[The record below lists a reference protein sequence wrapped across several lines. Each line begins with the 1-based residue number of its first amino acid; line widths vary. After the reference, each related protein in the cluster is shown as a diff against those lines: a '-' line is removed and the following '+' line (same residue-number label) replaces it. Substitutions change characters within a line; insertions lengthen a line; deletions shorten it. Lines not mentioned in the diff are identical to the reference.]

1 METTYYTL
9 TAREILVEGA
19 AVQRASGDS
28 ARQFV
33 CVRKAEQKAPAG
45 GGKVIDLAAWKA
57 DREEEARLEE
67 LWYGDVAE
75 EAFDPDYEEDSAE
88 QQEYVRRAR
97 RDHKR
102 MMNFELASCVA
113 VVVVMAVLVVRILGA
128 F

>member
-28 ARQFV
+28 ARQLV
-33 CVRKAEQKAPAG
+33 CVRKAARTVPAG

-67 LWYGDVAE
+67 LWYEGVDEAQEE
-75 EAFDPDYEEDSAE
+75 EAAAPAP
-88 QQEYVRRAR
+88 RAR
-97 RDHKR
+97 RKHKHAW
-102 MMNFELASCVA
+102 NLELWSSVA
-113 VVVVMAVLVVRILGA
+113 VIGVVTVLLVRVLFA

>member
-9 TAREILVEGA
+9 TAREILMEGA

-33 CVRKAEQKAPAG
+33 CVRKAAQKTSVD

-67 LWYGDVAE
+67 AWYGDVAE
-75 EAFDPDYEEDSAE
+75 EAFAPDYEEDIAE
-88 QQEYVRRAR
+88 QREYVRRAR
-97 RDHKR
+97 RNHKR

-113 VVVVMAVLVVRILGA
+113 VVAVMAVLVIRILGV

>member
-19 AVQRASGDS
+19 AVQRASGDG

-33 CVRKAEQKAPAG
+33 CVRKAAQNVPA

-67 LWYGDVAE
+67 EWYADVAE
-75 EAFDPDYEEDSAE
+75 EAFDPDYEEEPA
-88 QQEYVRRAR
+88 QEYVRRTR
-97 RDHKR
+97 RSHKVSAKLE
-102 MMNFELASCVA
+102 MLSCAA
-113 VVVVMAVLVVRILGA
+113 VVVVMAALLVRIVIG

>member
-28 ARQFV
+28 ARQLV
-33 CVRKAEQKAPAG
+33 CVRKTAHAAPAPA
-45 GGKVIDLAAWKA
+45 GKVIDLAAWKA

-67 LWYGDVAE
+67 LWYDGVDEALGGDLADE
-75 EAFDPDYEEDSAE
+75 YEVPAPP
-88 QQEYVRRAR
+88 VRRS
-97 RDHKR
+97 HKSAL
-102 MMNFELASCVA
+102 NLDLWASVGVIGVVA
-113 VVVVMAVLVVRILGA
+113 VLLVRVLFA